1 MRKYKDLKI
10 WTRSMKL
17 VTLIYE
23 ESRNLPDNEKYGLTS
38 QIRRSAVSIPS
49 NIAEGCSRSS
59 NKELVRF
66 LEISLGS
73 AFELETQLL
82 ITVETGMLS
91 SQKVESIIV
100 ELNEI
105 QRMISAFRS
114 SIKYDR

>member
-1 MRKYKDLKI
+1 
-10 WTRSMKL
+10 MKL

-59 NKELVRF
+59 NKELLRF

>member
-1 MRKYKDLKI
+1 
-10 WTRSMKL
+10 MKL

>member
-1 MRKYKDLKI
+1 
-10 WTRSMKL
+10 MKL

-23 ESRNLPDNEKYGLTS
+23 ESRNLPDNEKYGLTL